1 MSLQTRTITALV
13 LAAGMAFAINAR
25 AATVGQTFNVST
37 TFTPTCIT
45 NNASPADLNF
55 GAYSAFGSA
64 ANAAPTTTISFK
76 CSRAFAI
83 VSVVFDTGT
92 NLVSSAAGLTPT
104 AGGVIAG
111 LRYTLATSAVSKSV
125 TGAAATAAV
134 AGTADEFQYVI
145 TGTMAAGQA
154 GCTGSGNT
162 GDLCAATQT
171 RTLTV
176 SY

>member
-1 MSLQTRTITALV
+1 MSIQLRTVTAFV
-13 LAAGMAFAINAR
+13 LASAWALAINVQ

-45 NNASPADLNF
+45 NNASPTALDF
-55 GAYSAFGSA
+55 GAYTAFGSA

-92 NLVSSAAGLTPT
+92 NLSSSAAGLTPT

-111 LRYTLATSAVSKSV
+111 LQYTLATAAVTKSV
-125 TGAAATAAV
+125 TGTAASTSA

-145 TGTMAAGQA
+145 TGTMASGQA
-154 GCTGSGNT
+154 GCIGSGNT
-162 GDLCAATQT
+162 NDLCSATQT

-176 SY
+176 TY